1 MTAGTY
7 EGYDSG
13 TVEITLLGQTYQ
25 VVWTIESAKPEPQI
39 MNGIGLLKRNILAVS
54 FRGGTSRS
62 GQRITGVVSY
72 EIIGRDILRGTWTGP
87 VTAAVGFEEL
97 RRIN

>member
-1 MTAGTY
+1 MMAGTY
-7 EGYDSG
+7 EGYYSG

-54 FRGGTSRS
+54 FKGGTSRS
-62 GQRITGVVSY
+62 AQRITSVVSY
-72 EIIGRDILRGTWTGP
+72 EIIGREILRGTWTSPG
-87 VTAAVGFEEL
+87 TETVGFEEL
-97 RRIN
+97 CRIR